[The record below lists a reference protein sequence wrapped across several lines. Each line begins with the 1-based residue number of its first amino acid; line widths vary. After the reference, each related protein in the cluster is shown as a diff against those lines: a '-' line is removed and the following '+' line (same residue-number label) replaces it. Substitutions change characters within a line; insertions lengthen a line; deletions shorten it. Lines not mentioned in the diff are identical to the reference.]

1 MRNRVISICFV
12 SLALLL
18 YGCKEYKA
26 PVANRPTVAKD
37 DSLQQIISQRDTQI
51 NNMMATMNEIQEGF
65 NEISEAENWV
75 NLIQDDERADKAS
88 QIKEDIKFIA
98 DRMQQNRELIKKLQG
113 QLRDS
118 DFKSQ
123 ELKKVIA
130 NMLRQ
135 LDEKDQ
141 QLQQLRAE
149 LDAKNIHIA
158 ELDETISN
166 LNNNVTELKSESD
179 EKSQIIN
186 NQETQLNTA
195 WYVFG
200 TRPELKDQRILMGD
214 KVLQQNFN
222 KNYFT
227 KIDIRVTR
235 EIKLYSKSARLL
247 TSHPAGSYEL
257 TRDNNKMYT
266 LEHEQISRCRCEIG
280 RLQRLDAKNDR
291 INALHSA
298 SSTPPVTFALGCNAR
313 GAKTE

>member
-65 NEISEAENWV
+65 NEISEAENRV

-200 TRPELKDQRILMGD
+200 TRPELKGQRILMGD

-266 LEHEQISRCRCEIG
+266 LAITNPQ
-280 RLQRLDAKNDR
+280 LFW
-291 INALHSA
+291 
-298 SSTPPVTFALGCNAR
+298 STSKYLVVVV
-313 GAKTE
+313 K

>member
-65 NEISEAENWV
+65 NEISEAENRV

-214 KVLQQNFN
+214 KVLQHNFN

-266 LEHEQISRCRCEIG
+266 LAITNPQ
-280 RLQRLDAKNDR
+280 LFW
-291 INALHSA
+291 
-298 SSTPPVTFALGCNAR
+298 STSKYLVVVV
-313 GAKTE
+313 K

>member
-18 YGCKEYKA
+18 YGCKEHKA
-26 PVANRPTVAKD
+26 PVANSPTVAKD

-65 NEISEAENWV
+65 NEISEAENRV

-266 LEHEQISRCRCEIG
+266 LAITNPQ
-280 RLQRLDAKNDR
+280 LFW
-291 INALHSA
+291 
-298 SSTPPVTFALGCNAR
+298 STSKYLVVVV
-313 GAKTE
+313 K

>member
-65 NEISEAENWV
+65 NEISEAENRV

-266 LEHEQISRCRCEIG
+266 LAITNPQ
-280 RLQRLDAKNDR
+280 LFW
-291 INALHSA
+291 
-298 SSTPPVTFALGCNAR
+298 STSKYLVVGV
-313 GAKTE
+313 K

>member
-26 PVANRPTVAKD
+26 PVANSPTVAKD
-37 DSLQQIISQRDTQI
+37 DSLQQIITQRDTQI

-65 NEISEAENWV
+65 NEISEAENRV

-158 ELDETISN
+158 ELDETICN

-266 LEHEQISRCRCEIG
+266 LAITNPQ
-280 RLQRLDAKNDR
+280 LFW
-291 INALHSA
+291 
-298 SSTPPVTFALGCNAR
+298 STSKYLVVIV
-313 GAKTE
+313 K

>member
-1 MRNRVISICFV
+1 MRNQVISICFV

-65 NEISEAENWV
+65 NEISEAENRV

-266 LEHEQISRCRCEIG
+266 LAITNPQ
-280 RLQRLDAKNDR
+280 LFW
-291 INALHSA
+291 
-298 SSTPPVTFALGCNAR
+298 STSKYLVVIV
-313 GAKTE
+313 K

>member
-65 NEISEAENWV
+65 NEISEAENRV

-247 TSHPAGSYEL
+247 TPHPAGSYEL

-266 LEHEQISRCRCEIG
+266 LAITNPQ
-280 RLQRLDAKNDR
+280 LFW
-291 INALHSA
+291 
-298 SSTPPVTFALGCNAR
+298 STSKYLVVVV
-313 GAKTE
+313 K

>member
-1 MRNRVISICFV
+1 MRNRVISICFI

-26 PVANRPTVAKD
+26 PVANSPTVAKD

-65 NEISEAENWV
+65 NEISEAENRV

-266 LEHEQISRCRCEIG
+266 LAITNPQ
-280 RLQRLDAKNDR
+280 LFW
-291 INALHSA
+291 
-298 SSTPPVTFALGCNAR
+298 STSKYLVVVV
-313 GAKTE
+313 K

>member
-18 YGCKEYKA
+18 YGCKEYNA

-65 NEISEAENWV
+65 NEISEAENRV

-266 LEHEQISRCRCEIG
+266 LAITNPQ
-280 RLQRLDAKNDR
+280 LFW
-291 INALHSA
+291 
-298 SSTPPVTFALGCNAR
+298 STSKYLVVVV
-313 GAKTE
+313 K

>member
-65 NEISEAENWV
+65 NEISEAENRV

-266 LEHEQISRCRCEIG
+266 LAITNPQ
-280 RLQRLDAKNDR
+280 LFW
-291 INALHSA
+291 
-298 SSTPPVTFALGCNAR
+298 STSKYLVVIV
-313 GAKTE
+313 K

>member
-65 NEISEAENWV
+65 NEISEAENRV

-179 EKSQIIN
+179 EKSQIIS

-247 TSHPAGSYEL
+247 TSHPTGSYEL

-266 LEHEQISRCRCEIG
+266 LAITNPQ
-280 RLQRLDAKNDR
+280 LFW
-291 INALHSA
+291 
-298 SSTPPVTFALGCNAR
+298 STSKYLVVVV
-313 GAKTE
+313 K

>member
-65 NEISEAENWV
+65 NEISEAENRV

-266 LEHEQISRCRCEIG
+266 L
-280 RLQRLDAKNDR
+280 A
-291 INALHSA
+291 INNPQLFW
-298 SSTPPVTFALGCNAR
+298 STSKYLVVVV
-313 GAKTE
+313 K

>member
-18 YGCKEYKA
+18 YCCKEYKA

-65 NEISEAENWV
+65 NEISEAENRV

-166 LNNNVTELKSESD
+166 LNNNVMELKSESD

-266 LEHEQISRCRCEIG
+266 LAITNPQ
-280 RLQRLDAKNDR
+280 LFW
-291 INALHSA
+291 
-298 SSTPPVTFALGCNAR
+298 STSKYLVVVV
-313 GAKTE
+313 K

>member
-65 NEISEAENWV
+65 NEISEAENRV

-141 QLQQLRAE
+141 QLQQLRAK

-266 LEHEQISRCRCEIG
+266 LAITNPQ
-280 RLQRLDAKNDR
+280 LFW
-291 INALHSA
+291 
-298 SSTPPVTFALGCNAR
+298 STSKYLVVVV
-313 GAKTE
+313 K

>member
-65 NEISEAENWV
+65 NEISEAENRV
-75 NLIQDDERADKAS
+75 NLIQDDERADKAN

-266 LEHEQISRCRCEIG
+266 LAITNPQ
-280 RLQRLDAKNDR
+280 LFW
-291 INALHSA
+291 
-298 SSTPPVTFALGCNAR
+298 STSKYLVVVV
-313 GAKTE
+313 K

>member
-65 NEISEAENWV
+65 NEISEAENRV

-88 QIKEDIKFIA
+88 QIKENIKFIA

-266 LEHEQISRCRCEIG
+266 LAITNPQ
-280 RLQRLDAKNDR
+280 LFW
-291 INALHSA
+291 
-298 SSTPPVTFALGCNAR
+298 STSKYLVVVV
-313 GAKTE
+313 K

>member
-65 NEISEAENWV
+65 NEISEAENRV

-247 TSHPAGSYEL
+247 TLHPAGSYEL

-266 LEHEQISRCRCEIG
+266 LAITNPQ
-280 RLQRLDAKNDR
+280 LFW
-291 INALHSA
+291 
-298 SSTPPVTFALGCNAR
+298 STSKYLVVVV
-313 GAKTE
+313 K

>member
-1 MRNRVISICFV
+1 MRKYISYLFVI
-12 SLALLL
+12 LALLL
-18 YGCKEYKA
+18 CGCKENKA
-26 PVANRPTVAKD
+26 PVVNKPSVTKD

-65 NEISEAENWV
+65 NEISEAENRV
-75 NLIQDDERADKAS
+75 NLIQADERADKAS
-88 QIKEDIKFIA
+88 EIKEDIKFIA

-158 ELDETISN
+158 ELDQTISN
-166 LNNNVTELKSESD
+166 LNDNVTELETESD

-186 NQETQLNTA
+186 SQETQLNTA

-200 TRPELKDQRILMGD
+200 TRSELKDQRILTGD

-227 KIDIRVTR
+227 KIDIRVTK

-247 TSHPAGSYEL
+247 TSHPMGSYEL
-257 TRDNNKMYT
+257 TRDNNKMYILVIT
-266 LEHEQISRCRCEIG
+266 NPQLFWSTSKY
-280 RLQRLDAKNDR
+280 LV
-291 INALHSA
+291 AL
-298 SSTPPVTFALGCNAR
+298 V
-313 GAKTE
+313 K

>member
-65 NEISEAENWV
+65 NEISEAENRV

-158 ELDETISN
+158 ELDETICN

-247 TSHPAGSYEL
+247 TPHPAGSYEL

-266 LEHEQISRCRCEIG
+266 LAITNPQ
-280 RLQRLDAKNDR
+280 LFW
-291 INALHSA
+291 
-298 SSTPPVTFALGCNAR
+298 STSKYLVVVV
-313 GAKTE
+313 K

>member
-65 NEISEAENWV
+65 NEISEAENRV

-227 KIDIRVTR
+227 KIDIRVIR

-266 LEHEQISRCRCEIG
+266 LAITNPQ
-280 RLQRLDAKNDR
+280 LFW
-291 INALHSA
+291 
-298 SSTPPVTFALGCNAR
+298 STSKYLVVVV
-313 GAKTE
+313 K

>member
-1 MRNRVISICFV
+1 MRNRVISCFV
-12 SLALLL
+12 SLALL

-65 NEISEAENWV
+65 NEISEAENRV

-266 LEHEQISRCRCEIG
+266 LAITNPQ
-280 RLQRLDAKNDR
+280 LFW
-291 INALHSA
+291 
-298 SSTPPVTFALGCNAR
+298 STSKYLVVVV
-313 GAKTE
+313 K

>member
-51 NNMMATMNEIQEGF
+51 NNMMATMNEIKEGF
-65 NEISEAENWV
+65 NEISEAENRV

-266 LEHEQISRCRCEIG
+266 LAITNPQ
-280 RLQRLDAKNDR
+280 LFW
-291 INALHSA
+291 
-298 SSTPPVTFALGCNAR
+298 STSKYLVVVV
-313 GAKTE
+313 K

>member
-65 NEISEAENWV
+65 NEISEAENRV

-247 TSHPAGSYEL
+247 PSHPAGSYEL
-257 TRDNNKMYT
+257 TRDNNTMYT
-266 LEHEQISRCRCEIG
+266 LAITNPQ
-280 RLQRLDAKNDR
+280 LFW
-291 INALHSA
+291 
-298 SSTPPVTFALGCNAR
+298 STSKYLVVVV
-313 GAKTE
+313 K

>member
-18 YGCKEYKA
+18 YCCKEYKA

-65 NEISEAENWV
+65 NEISEAENRV

-98 DRMQQNRELIKKLQG
+98 DRMQQNSELIKKQQG
-113 QLRDS
+113 QLRHS
-118 DFKSQ
+118 DFKIQ

-266 LEHEQISRCRCEIG
+266 LAITNPQ
-280 RLQRLDAKNDR
+280 LFW
-291 INALHSA
+291 
-298 SSTPPVTFALGCNAR
+298 STSKYLVVVV
-313 GAKTE
+313 K

>member
-26 PVANRPTVAKD
+26 PVANSPTVAKD

-65 NEISEAENWV
+65 NEISEAENRV

-266 LEHEQISRCRCEIG
+266 LAITNPQ
-280 RLQRLDAKNDR
+280 LFW
-291 INALHSA
+291 
-298 SSTPPVTFALGCNAR
+298 STSKYLVVIV
-313 GAKTE
+313 K

>member
-65 NEISEAENWV
+65 NEISEAENRV

-214 KVLQQNFN
+214 KVLQHNFN

-247 TSHPAGSYEL
+247 TSHPPGSYEL

-266 LEHEQISRCRCEIG
+266 LAITNPQ
-280 RLQRLDAKNDR
+280 LFW
-291 INALHSA
+291 
-298 SSTPPVTFALGCNAR
+298 STSKYLVVVV
-313 GAKTE
+313 K

>member
-1 MRNRVISICFV
+1 MLLV
-12 SLALLL
+12 SLVLLT
-18 YGCKEYKA
+18 GCTEKKT
-26 PVANRPTVAKD
+26 PKVSLPMVAKD

-65 NEISEAENWV
+65 NEISEAENRV

-266 LEHEQISRCRCEIG
+266 LAITNPQ
-280 RLQRLDAKNDR
+280 LFW
-291 INALHSA
+291 
-298 SSTPPVTFALGCNAR
+298 STSKYLVVVV
-313 GAKTE
+313 K

>member
-65 NEISEAENWV
+65 NEISEAENRV

-166 LNNNVTELKSESD
+166 LNNNVTELKSESA

-266 LEHEQISRCRCEIG
+266 LAITNPQ
-280 RLQRLDAKNDR
+280 LFW
-291 INALHSA
+291 
-298 SSTPPVTFALGCNAR
+298 STSKYLVVVV
-313 GAKTE
+313 K

>member
-1 MRNRVISICFV
+1 MRNRVISICVV

-65 NEISEAENWV
+65 NEISEAENRV

-149 LDAKNIHIA
+149 LAAKNIHIA
-158 ELDETISN
+158 ELDETICN

-266 LEHEQISRCRCEIG
+266 LAITNPQ
-280 RLQRLDAKNDR
+280 LFW
-291 INALHSA
+291 
-298 SSTPPVTFALGCNAR
+298 STSKYLVVVV
-313 GAKTE
+313 K

>member
-1 MRNRVISICFV
+1 MSNRVISICFV

-65 NEISEAENWV
+65 NEISEAENRV

-266 LEHEQISRCRCEIG
+266 LAITNPQ
-280 RLQRLDAKNDR
+280 LFW
-291 INALHSA
+291 
-298 SSTPPVTFALGCNAR
+298 STSKYLVVIV
-313 GAKTE
+313 K

>member
-65 NEISEAENWV
+65 NEISEAENRV

-158 ELDETISN
+158 ELDETICN

-235 EIKLYSKSARLL
+235 EIKRYSKSARLL

-266 LEHEQISRCRCEIG
+266 LAITNPQ
-280 RLQRLDAKNDR
+280 LFW
-291 INALHSA
+291 
-298 SSTPPVTFALGCNAR
+298 STSKYLVVVV
-313 GAKTE
+313 K

>member
-26 PVANRPTVAKD
+26 PVATRPTVAKD

-65 NEISEAENWV
+65 NEISEAENRV

-266 LEHEQISRCRCEIG
+266 LAITNPQ
-280 RLQRLDAKNDR
+280 LFW
-291 INALHSA
+291 
-298 SSTPPVTFALGCNAR
+298 STSKYLVVIV
-313 GAKTE
+313 K

>member
-12 SLALLL
+12 SLALL

-26 PVANRPTVAKD
+26 PVANRPTAAKD

-65 NEISEAENWV
+65 NEISEAENRV

-266 LEHEQISRCRCEIG
+266 LAITNPQ
-280 RLQRLDAKNDR
+280 LFW
-291 INALHSA
+291 
-298 SSTPPVTFALGCNAR
+298 STSKYLVVVV
-313 GAKTE
+313 K

>member
-1 MRNRVISICFV
+1 MRKYISYFFITF
-12 SLALLL
+12 ALFLFC
-18 YGCKEYKA
+18 GCKEHKL
-26 PVANRPTVAKD
+26 PVVNRPTVAKA

-65 NEISEAENWV
+65 NEISEAENRV
-75 NLIQDDERADKAS
+75 NLIQADERADKAS
-88 QIKEDIKFIA
+88 EIKENIKFIA
-98 DRMQQNRELIKKLQG
+98 DRMQQNRELIKKLRG

-118 DFKSQ
+118 DFKSL

-158 ELDETISN
+158 ELDETIGN
-166 LNNNVTELKSESD
+166 LNDNVTELKSESD
-179 EKSQIIN
+179 EKSQIIS
-186 NQETQLNTA
+186 NQESQLNTA

-200 TRPELKDQRILMGD
+200 TRSELKDQRILMGD

-247 TSHPAGSYEL
+247 TSHPMGSYEL

-266 LEHEQISRCRCEIG
+266 LVITNPQ
-280 RLQRLDAKNDR
+280 LFW
-291 INALHSA
+291 
-298 SSTPPVTFALGCNAR
+298 STSKYLVAVV
-313 GAKTE
+313 K

>member
-26 PVANRPTVAKD
+26 PVANSPTVAKD

-65 NEISEAENWV
+65 NEISEAENRV

-88 QIKEDIKFIA
+88 QIKEDIEFIA

-266 LEHEQISRCRCEIG
+266 LAITNPQ
-280 RLQRLDAKNDR
+280 LFW
-291 INALHSA
+291 
-298 SSTPPVTFALGCNAR
+298 STSKYLVVVV
-313 GAKTE
+313 K

>member
-65 NEISEAENWV
+65 NEISEAENRV

-166 LNNNVTELKSESD
+166 LNNNVTELKCESD

-266 LEHEQISRCRCEIG
+266 LAITNPQ
-280 RLQRLDAKNDR
+280 LFW
-291 INALHSA
+291 
-298 SSTPPVTFALGCNAR
+298 STSKYLVVVV
-313 GAKTE
+313 K

>member
-65 NEISEAENWV
+65 NEISEAENRV

-98 DRMQQNRELIKKLQG
+98 DRMQQNRELIRKLQG

-266 LEHEQISRCRCEIG
+266 LAITNPQ
-280 RLQRLDAKNDR
+280 LFW
-291 INALHSA
+291 
-298 SSTPPVTFALGCNAR
+298 STSKYLVVVV
-313 GAKTE
+313 K

>member
-1 MRNRVISICFV
+1 MTKHLSYIFFV
-12 SLALLL
+12 LVVLLS
-18 YGCKEYKA
+18 GCKENKA
-26 PVANRPTVAKD
+26 PVVNRPTVTKD
-37 DSLQQIISQRDTQI
+37 DSLQQVISQRETQI

-65 NEISEAENWV
+65 NEISDVENRL
-75 NLIQDDERADKAS
+75 NLIQADERADKS
-88 QIKEDIKFIA
+88 SEIKENIKFIA

-123 ELKKVIA
+123 ELKKVVA

-166 LNNNVTELKSESD
+166 LNDNMTELKSESD

-200 TRPELKDQRILMGD
+200 TRSELKDQRILVGD

-227 KIDIRVTR
+227 KIDIRVTK

-247 TSHPAGSYEL
+247 TSHPMGSYEL
-257 TRDNNKMYT
+257 TRDNNKMYILVIT
-266 LEHEQISRCRCEIG
+266 NPQLFW
-280 RLQRLDAKNDR
+280 
-291 INALHSA
+291 
-298 SSTPPVTFALGCNAR
+298 STSKYLVAVV
-313 GAKTE
+313 K